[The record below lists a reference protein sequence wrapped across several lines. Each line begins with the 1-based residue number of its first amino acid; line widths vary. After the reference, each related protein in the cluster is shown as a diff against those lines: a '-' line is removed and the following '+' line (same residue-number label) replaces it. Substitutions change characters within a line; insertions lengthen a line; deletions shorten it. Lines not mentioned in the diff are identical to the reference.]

1 MKQLGGAVLAVASM
15 AAITA
20 ATFAGFSSRVDWL
33 QSRLDAS
40 DARLLCAN
48 REIARLQEDL
58 PGRMEARL
66 ASGIRKVETQARNEA
81 LGIVRALAHD
91 VEALYRDVLYPSV
104 QVSGAGG
111 VGGGTLLYSRA
122 SRSYVISAYH
132 VVQKAPSK
140 KGAPPADDAIEVK
153 LYDVRGTPVETVEAT
168 LVAFDEKKDL
178 ALLKLRSDRT
188 WPNVARLASRG
199 TLREIKVF
207 TPVYAVGC
215 PLGHDPLP
223 TLGEVATL
231 HKEVGGERFWMM
243 NAPTIFGNSGGGIFH
258 RESREMIGVS
268 AMICT
273 YDGVVSTPVPHLGIL
288 VSMETVY
295 DWLDSLG
302 HRFIYDPEAVPE
314 TCGTGDEKSETSALP
329 PPRLRIPIARIA
341 W

>member
-1 MKQLGGAVLAVASM
+1 MKQLGSAFLAIASM

-20 ATFAGFSSRVDWL
+20 ASLTGFSSRVDSL
-33 QSRLDAS
+33 KSRLEAS
-40 DARLLCAN
+40 ETDLLAAN
-48 REIARLQEDL
+48 REIARLHEDL
-58 PGRMEARL
+58 TDGIDARM
-66 ASGIRKVETQARNEA
+66 ASRIQKVETRARTEA
-81 LGIVRALAHD
+81 LGIVGALAHD
-91 VEALYRDVLYPSV
+91 VEALYRDVLHPSV
-104 QVSGAGG
+104 QVSGRGG

-122 SRSYVISAYH
+122 GRSYVISAYH
-132 VVQKAPSK
+132 VVQKAPAGSE
-140 KGAPPADDAIEVK
+140 AIEVK
-153 LYDVRGTPVETVEAT
+153 LYDVRGTPLDPEEGILA
-168 LVAFDEKKDL
+168 AFDEKKDL
-178 ALLKLRSDRT
+178 ALLKLRSDKIY
-188 WPNVARLASRG
+188 PNVARLASRE

-243 NAPTIFGNSGGGIFH
+243 NAPTIFGNSGGGVFH
-258 RESREMIGVS
+258 RETREMIGVS

-288 VSMETVY
+288 VSLETVY

-302 HRFIYDPEAVPE
+302 YRFLYDPEAAPE
-314 TCGTGDEKSETSALP
+314 TCGTGNEEAETSTAP
-329 PPRLRIPIARIA
+329 PAIRRDPLARIE

>member
-1 MKQLGGAVLAVASM
+1 MKQLGGAILAVASM

-20 ATFAGFSSRVDWL
+20 AALAGFSNRVDLL
-33 QSRLDAS
+33 QARLDAS
-40 DARLLCAN
+40 DADLLAAN
-48 REIARLQEDL
+48 REIAQLQEDL

-66 ASGIRKVETQARNEA
+66 ASRIQKVETLARNEA
-81 LGIVRALAHD
+81 LGIVRALAQD

-132 VVQKAPSK
+132 VVQKAPAK
-140 KGAPPADDAIEVK
+140 KDAPPPDNAIEVK
-153 LYDVRGTPVETVEAT
+153 LYDVRGSPVETVEAN

-178 ALLKLRSDRT
+178 ALLRLHSDRT
-188 WPNVARLASRG
+188 WPNVARMASRE
-199 TLREIKVF
+199 TMQEIKVF

-258 RESREMIGVS
+258 RDTREMIGVS

-288 VSMETVY
+288 VSLETVY

-302 HRFIYDPEAVPE
+302 CRFLYDPEAVPE
-314 TCGTGDEKSETSALP
+314 TCGTGDEKPETSALP
-329 PPRLRIPIARIA
+329 HALRRFPSARIS